1 MKLFLG
7 ILLLGSWAQ
16 ASVFNC
22 RISENLQVVEKMQVT
37 ATDNARVKVS
47 SADAY
52 VFYLSTLSS
61 GVVELEAFLPSV
73 EMRIYSKGNIEKN
86 SVTLTSWQRD
96 GLLEFN
102 CSLETK

>member
-1 MKLFLG
+1 MNLFWG
-7 ILLLGSWAQ
+7 LLFFATGAQ

-22 RISENLQVVEKMQVT
+22 RVSENLQVVEKIQVT
-37 ATDNARVKVS
+37 KTDNARVRVS
-47 SADAY
+47 NKDTY
-52 VFYLSTLSS
+52 VFYLSTFNS
-61 GVVELEAFLPSV
+61 GLIELEAFLPSV
-73 EMRIYSKGNIEKN
+73 EMRIYSKGNVEKN